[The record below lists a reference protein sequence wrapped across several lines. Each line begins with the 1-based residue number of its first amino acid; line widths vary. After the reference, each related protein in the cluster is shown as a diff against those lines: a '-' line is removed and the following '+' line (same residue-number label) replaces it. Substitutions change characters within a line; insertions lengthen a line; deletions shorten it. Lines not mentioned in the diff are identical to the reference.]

1 MTVCGIYNPLFFLPL
16 RERAI
21 GGQTERER
29 GREKAG
35 GEKESKR
42 EKREKD

>member
-1 MTVCGIYNPLFFLPL
+1 MTVCGIYAPLFFLPL
-16 RERAI
+16 RESNR
-21 GGQTERER
+21 GTERER
-29 GREKAG
+29 EREDG